1 LNIGTL
7 RQTDNMKN
15 NVGHWGVLASSEQF
29 AFDNH
34 VISAMA
40 EYAVSKAFNLHW
52 SLEEKFG
59 HDVGGVLEVRCRR
72 VGSGRDLGFRNCD
85 KPQRPYVLVHAN
97 PPRFKLV
104 GWILGRDGWAIGQP
118 NEKTGLHFV
127 TEQQLRPVVELL
139 TVLPPRRPG

>member
-1 LNIGTL
+1 
-7 RQTDNMKN
+7 
-15 NVGHWGVLASSEQF
+15 
-29 AFDNH
+29 
-34 VISAMA
+34 
-40 EYAVSKAFNLHW
+40 
-52 SLEEKFG
+52 
-59 HDVGGVLEVRCRR
+59 VLEVRCRR